1 MPRRTEKTYVKVIDD
16 DIYNRIIEFIA
27 KKEIIKMNRNTV
39 MLTKKYGELNHK
51 HYACEGNN
59 AGYLNVEAFHKK
71 PGVILS

>member
-1 MPRRTEKTYVKVIDD
+1 
-16 DIYNRIIEFIA
+16 
-27 KKEIIKMNRNTV
+27 MNRNTV